1 MNTDFRKLGKTNIEV
16 SRICLGTLTMGP
28 LQRNL
33 AISEGGD
40 LIRFAMDQGINFF
53 DTAELYRT
61 YGYLKAGLEGIRS
74 KAVISS
80 KCYAYDRAGAEK
92 SLRNALKEI
101 GTDYIDIFMLHEQ
114 ESEHT
119 IRGHWEAVEYFLEAK
134 EKGYIRAVGLST
146 HCVDG
151 IKGAIKHEELEVVH
165 PMINFSGLGIIN
177 GTKEDMLQQMKL
189 ARLAGKGIF
198 AMKVLGGGNL
208 LKDYDKA
215 IKFARELDEADSVA
229 IGMQSKEEILAN
241 IQYFHEGKVDE
252 ALSKKLSRVNRS
264 LIIEEHCTGCG
275 KCVRRC
281 NNGAL
286 TLKDGKATVQK
297 NRCVTCGYC
306 AAVCT
311 DFCIK
316 VI

>member
-1 MNTDFRKLGKTNIEV
+1 MNTDFRKLGKTGIEV
-16 SRICLGTLTMGP
+16 SRICYGTLTMGP

-33 AISEGGD
+33 SIKEGGE
-40 LIRFAMDQGINFF
+40 LIHFAMEQGINFF
-53 DTAELYRT
+53 DTAELYKT
-61 YGYLKAGLEGIRS
+61 YGYLKAGLSGNRE

-80 KCYAYDRAGAEK
+80 KCYAYGRAGAEK
-92 SLRNALKEI
+92 SLKNALKEI

-151 IKGAIKHEELEVVH
+151 VKGALKYKELEVIH
-165 PMINFSGLGIIN
+165 PIINFSGLGIIN

-189 ARLAGKGIF
+189 AKAAGKGIY

-215 IKFARELDEADSVA
+215 IQFARELDEADSVA

-241 IQYFHEGKVDE
+241 LQYFAHGKIDTE
-252 ALSKKLSRVNRS
+252 LNEKLSRVNRS
-264 LIIEEHCTGCG
+264 LLIEEHCTGCG

-281 NNGAL
+281 NYGAL
-286 TLKDGKATVQK
+286 TLNGGKATVK
-297 NRCVTCGYC
+297 KDRCVTCGYC
-306 AAVCT
+306 AGVCE